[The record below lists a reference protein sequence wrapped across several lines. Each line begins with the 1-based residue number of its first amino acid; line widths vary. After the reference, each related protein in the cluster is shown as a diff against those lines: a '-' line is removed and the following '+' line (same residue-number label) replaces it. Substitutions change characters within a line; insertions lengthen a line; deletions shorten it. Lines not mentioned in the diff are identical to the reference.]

1 MTPLD
6 TLRPPPRS
14 EADGALTSPQIDEL
28 VGRVRRQP
36 TARAREGAREEAI
49 RRLAPLARRI
59 AGTYRNL
66 GGEEQ
71 DDLVQVACLGL
82 VKAVDGYD
90 PEHGHAF
97 LSYAVPTIT
106 GELKRHLRDR
116 TTLVRLPRSVQ
127 EARQRVRR
135 ARQELEQAHGGR
147 PPTPAEIAE
156 ACGLSPS
163 AVAEAVRSQGAA
175 QPLSLDA
182 SPPGAVRPLPAFGDV
197 MGGRDPGIEA
207 VTDRV
212 ELIRAMRQFPE
223 RERRILVLRFFHDQT
238 QQQIAAAVGVS
249 QMHVSRLLARCLA
262 RLREVLGHL
271 DRSGPAGRPGSSRRA
286 AARAGQAPAGGG
298 RSADGA
304 HGPD

>member
-1 MTPLD
+1 M
-6 TLRPPPRS
+6 
-14 EADGALTSPQIDEL
+14 
-28 VGRVRRQP
+28 
-36 TARAREGAREEAI
+36 
-49 RRLAPLARRI
+49 
-59 AGTYRNL
+59 
-66 GGEEQ
+66 
-71 DDLVQVACLGL
+71 ACLGL

-90 PEHGHAF
+90 PDLGHAF

-127 EARQRVRR
+127 EAGQRVRR

-156 ACGLSPS
+156 ASGLSPS
-163 AVAEAVRSQGAA
+163 AVAEAIRSRGAA
-175 QPLSLDA
+175 QPLSLEA
-182 SPPGAVRPLPAFGDV
+182 SPQGAVRPLPAFADVVGD
-197 MGGRDPGIEA
+197 RDPGIEA

-249 QMHVSRLLARCLA
+249 TGSRSHVWCVTASTSAPAPAQTRPEPTASHAYAGKRSRI
-262 RLREVLGHL
+262 
-271 DRSGPAGRPGSSRRA
+271 SGNRA
-286 AARAGQAPAGGG
+286 AGTAISRSPWGRDCPPRNKSSAHPAATHQGAPTPANRSATCSGRQASRHRASSSSASRTAPPGG
-298 RSADGA
+298 RESVI
-304 HGPD
+304 GPT